1 MFLENDQN
9 DHATYL
15 KYFEKIRNTYLKN
28 PCVIATGLSDFYKL
42 TAVTTKS
49 QVVKAPP
56 ETTLYA
62 NCKNFDGDDFS
73 QA

>member
-1 MFLENDQN
+1 MFLENAQN

-15 KYFEKIRNTYLKN
+15 KYFETIRNTYLKN

-62 NCKNFDGDDFS
+62 NYKNFDGEDFN
-73 QA
+73 QV